1 MENMS
6 VALEL
11 MVVGMVTV
19 FLILLIVIYFGKLLI
34 LVVNKWAP
42 EEATTV
48 KKKTAQPSAAS
59 NTIDATTME
68 VLQAA
73 VKQLTGG
80 KGHVAGVKKL

>member
-1 MENMS
+1 
-6 VALEL
+6 
-11 MVVGMVTV
+11 
-19 FLILLIVIYFGKLLI
+19 
-34 LVVNKWAP
+34 VNKWAP